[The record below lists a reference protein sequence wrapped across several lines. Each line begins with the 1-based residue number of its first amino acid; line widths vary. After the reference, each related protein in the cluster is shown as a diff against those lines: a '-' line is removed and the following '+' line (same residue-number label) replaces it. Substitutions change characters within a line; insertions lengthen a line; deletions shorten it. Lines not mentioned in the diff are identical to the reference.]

1 MLEIVRRWRQ
11 KNDHKYVFVDS
22 LVWMSL
28 ATTCNVRRPIRSTE
42 KCCPRRR
49 RFVSSVKTANR
60 KIRWKI
66 SVSLHRGVS
75 ACGRAT
81 VRSGCI
87 MVGPI
92 YRSSFSMQR
101 VDATRIRKR
110 AEGKGKGRFVAIH
123 DEGSELA
130 CGRFRNSNLPGQEF
144 G

>member
-1 MLEIVRRWRQ
+1 MLEIMGRSRQ
-11 KNDHKYVFVDS
+11 RNDRKYVFVDS
-22 LVWMSL
+22 LVWMWL
-28 ATTCNVRRPIRSTE
+28 AATCNVRRPIRSAE
-42 KCCPRRR
+42 KCCLRRR
-49 RFVSSVKTANR
+49 RFVSRVKTANR

-81 VRSGCI
+81 VRSGCVI
-87 MVGPI
+87 VGPI
-92 YRSSFSMQR
+92 YRRSCSTQR

-123 DEGSELA
+123 DEGSRLA
-130 CGRFRNSNLPGQEF
+130 CARFRNANLPGQEF